1 MVEMQGRK
9 IVQGELQF
17 IDIMSLLSMQYKNN
31 LVMFAEV
38 DRVKLPFLPFD

>member
-1 MVEMQGRK
+1 MQGRK

-31 LVMFAEV
+31 SVMFAEV
-38 DRVKLPFLPFD
+38 ELNFHSYHLTKFTT